1 MMEDAMCRHILIATD
16 GSDLSGRAVRQ
27 GLALSQTLQAQATV
41 ITVTEPWDAVI
52 IGEAAI
58 VFPPAEYEKT
68 SAANAAGMLAL
79 AREMAAEIGVSC
91 ETLHVK
97 DRRPAEGIIETAKA
111 KHCDLIVMG
120 SHGRRGIS
128 RLVLGSQAN
137 EVVSHSTVP
146 VLVCR

>member
-1 MMEDAMCRHILIATD
+1 MYRYILIATD
-16 GSDLSGRAVRQ
+16 GSELSGSAIRQ
-27 GLALSQTLQAQATV
+27 GLQLSRLLAAHATV
-41 ITVTEPWDAVI
+41 VTVTEPWDAVV

-68 SAANAAGMLAL
+68 SAANAAGILAQ
-79 AREMAAEIGVSC
+79 AKEIAAEIGVSC
-91 ETLHVK
+91 DTLHMK
-97 DRRPAEGIIETAKA
+97 DRRPAEGVIETAKT

>member
-1 MMEDAMCRHILIATD
+1 MYGRILIATD
-16 GSDLSGRAVRQ
+16 GSDLSNRAVRQ
-27 GLALSQTLQAQATV
+27 GLELSQALQAQVTV

-58 VFPPAEYEKT
+58 VFPPAEYEKAE
-68 SAANAAGMLAL
+68 AANAAGILAL
-79 AREMAAEIGVSC
+79 VKDMAAEIGVSC

-97 DRRPAEGIIETAKA
+97 DRRAAEGIIETTKA
-111 KHCDLIVMG
+111 KDCDLIVMA

-128 RLVLGSQAN
+128 RFVLGSQAN
-137 EVVSHSTVP
+137 EVVTHSTVP

>member
-1 MMEDAMCRHILIATD
+1 MYRHILIATD

-27 GLALSQTLQAQATV
+27 GLELAQALRAQATV
-41 ITVTEPWDAVI
+41 VTVTEPWDAVV

-68 SAANAAGMLAL
+68 SAANAEGIL
-79 AREMAAEIGVSC
+79 ARVREIAAEIGVSC
-91 ETLHVK
+91 KTLHVK

-111 KHCDLIVMG
+111 KDCDLVAMG

>member
-1 MMEDAMCRHILIATD
+1 MYRHILIATD
-16 GSDLSGRAVRQ
+16 GSELSGSAIRQ
-27 GLALSQTLQAQATV
+27 GLQLSRLLAAHATV
-41 ITVTEPWDAVI
+41 VTVTEPWDAVV

-68 SAANAAGMLAL
+68 SAANATGILAQ
-79 AREMAAEIGVSC
+79 AKEIAAEIGVSC
-91 ETLHVK
+91 DTLHMK
-97 DRRPAEGIIETAKA
+97 DRRPAEGVIETAKT